1 MSEKVSAMKAVVIA
15 NSAQGKC
22 SWDKF
27 QEALMILAENG
38 YECVGH
44 SFAENS
50 IDTVGLGDQ
59 HPDFAVVIGGDGT
72 IISACHHFGD
82 LQVPILGVNVGKLG
96 YLAHFGFEHFKG
108 FIATKPD
115 MFWSHRHISERM
127 LLEIQ
132 LGSKRLIAVN
142 DLVVDIGP
150 PFRTTEVRLKID
162 GSNLPL
168 IRGDGV
174 IVATPTGSTA
184 YTLSAG
190 GSIIHPEVEG
200 IAVTP
205 KNPHRLSFRPLVVRG
220 DSTIEVTAV
229 HPEGV
234 YFIVDGQ
241 YYEPA
246 TESVVAHVAR
256 FHQNLKIVT
265 REDYWTTLT
274 EKLNWGN

>member
-1 MSEKVSAMKAVVIA
+1 MKVAVIA

-22 SWDKF
+22 TAKNF
-27 QEALMILAENG
+27 QDAFDVLSANG
-38 YECVGH
+38 YEVVGT

-72 IISACHHFGD
+72 IISACHYFGD
-82 LQVPILGVNVGKLG
+82 LQVPLLGVNMGKLG
-96 YLAHFGFEHFKG
+96 YLAHFGFEHFKNFVAG
-108 FIATKPD
+108 KQPD
-115 MFWSHRHISERM
+115 MFSSHRHISERM
-127 LLEIQ
+127 LLQIQ

-162 GSNLPL
+162 GSTLPL

-184 YTLSAG
+184 YTLSVG

-220 DSTIEVTAV
+220 DSTIAVTAV

-246 TESVVAHVAR
+246 TESVVAGITR

-274 EKLNWGN
+274 EKLHWGN

>member
-1 MSEKVSAMKAVVIA
+1 MKVAVIA
-15 NSAQGKC
+15 NSTPGKC
-22 SWDKF
+22 SSDIF

-38 YECVGH
+38 YECVGY

-50 IDTVGLGDQ
+50 IDTVGLGDEQ
-59 HPDFAVVIGGDGT
+59 PDFVVVIGGDGT
-72 IISACHHFGD
+72 IISACHHLGD
-82 LQVPILGVNVGKLG
+82 LQVPIIGVNFGKLG
-96 YLAHFGFEHFKG
+96 YLAHFGFEHFKR
-108 FIATKPD
+108 FIESKKPD
-115 MFWSHRHISERM
+115 MFLSSRFISERM
-127 LLEIQ
+127 LLQIQ

-150 PFRTTEVRLKID
+150 PFRTTEIRLKID
-162 GSNLPL
+162 GHQLPL

-205 KNPHRLSFRPLVVRG
+205 KNPHRLSFRPLVIRS
-220 DSTIEVTAV
+220 DSIVEVTAV

-241 YYEPA
+241 YYESA
-246 TESVVAHVAR
+246 TESVVAGISR
-256 FHQNLKIVT
+256 FHQNLQIVT

-274 EKLNWGN
+274 EKLHWGE